1 MHEPLAQK
9 PLSPD
14 NERTHWVLLPGNARR
29 QYATLVEKQGTLLSK
44 SEESPYNSEFN
55 NQNSKLGVLACGIA
69 YNYVMENDPH
79 KLGIPVLK
87 VSQYPLPEATIKA
100 FAAQCESLLIAEDGQ
115 PMVEE
120 QVKALLGADY
130 PVIGRL
136 TGALP
141 RMGELTPT
149 MWVLHSA

>member
-1 MHEPLAQK
+1 
-9 PLSPD
+9 
-14 NERTHWVLLPGNARR
+14 
-29 QYATLVEKQGTLLSK
+29 
-44 SEESPYNSEFN
+44 
-55 NQNSKLGVLACGIA
+55 
-69 YNYVMENDPH
+69 MENDPH

-141 RMGELTPT
+141 RMGEIGRASCRER
-149 MWVLHSA
+149 VLRLV